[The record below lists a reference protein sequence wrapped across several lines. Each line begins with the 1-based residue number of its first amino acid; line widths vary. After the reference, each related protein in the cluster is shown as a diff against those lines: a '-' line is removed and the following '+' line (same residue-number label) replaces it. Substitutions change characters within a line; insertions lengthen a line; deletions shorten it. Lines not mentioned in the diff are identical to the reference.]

1 MSRGHVR
8 KRSNSWSVVLEL
20 ARDPET
26 QRRRQKWLSGYRTR
40 KDAERAL
47 ADALSKLDRGVFVA
61 PTKQT
66 FREFVEQEFLPSL
79 RPSVRPSTYYSYDRN
94 LRLHVLPTIGSRRL
108 ADIDAAA
115 LSALYGRL
123 LVDGRK
129 DQDAGKPLS
138 ARSVAYV
145 ATIVGKVFR
154 QAQDWD
160 RIARNPAERARPPK
174 TAPSA
179 ARRAQMVTWTGAEV
193 ARFLAAAQEHTD
205 VHYAAWLMLVTTGLR
220 RGELLGLRWSDVDLD
235 AGRASIRQTLIV
247 VVVNGRHE
255 AQFGSPKTEQGRRQ
269 VALDATTVAALRTHR
284 VMQAQQ
290 RLAAGPL
297 YEDHDLVFAHADGRP
312 LHPERFS
319 RTFDQRVTRYGFRR
333 IRLHDLRHT
342 HATLALQTGVHP
354 RVVQERMG
362 HANVGITLGTY
373 SHVTPAMD
381 ASAAEVIAAA
391 IFGEAPSAASS

>member
-235 AGRASIRQTLIV
+235 AGRASIRDRKSV
-247 VVVNGRHE
+247 V
-255 AQFGSPKTEQGRRQ
+255 
-269 VALDATTVAALRTHR
+269 
-284 VMQAQQ
+284 
-290 RLAAGPL
+290 
-297 YEDHDLVFAHADGRP
+297 
-312 LHPERFS
+312 
-319 RTFDQRVTRYGFRR
+319 
-333 IRLHDLRHT
+333 
-342 HATLALQTGVHP
+342 
-354 RVVQERMG
+354 
-362 HANVGITLGTY
+362 
-373 SHVTPAMD
+373 
-381 ASAAEVIAAA
+381 
-391 IFGEAPSAASS
+391 